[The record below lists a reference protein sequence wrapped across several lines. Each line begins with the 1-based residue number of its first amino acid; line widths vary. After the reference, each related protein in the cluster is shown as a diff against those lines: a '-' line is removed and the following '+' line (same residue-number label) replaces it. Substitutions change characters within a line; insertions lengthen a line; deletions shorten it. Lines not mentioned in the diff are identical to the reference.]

1 MTRRRAKRVVTP
13 ARCGLI
19 RLIGSPLLLW
29 EGQSLPLPAKAF
41 GVIALLTTEP
51 SRSLPRHRIRDCLW
65 GEFPQEKASANL
77 RQTLA
82 RVRKIEQEKAI
93 VILNVD
99 GDRIT
104 LNSEQFDI
112 DLITALAINVLELSR
127 NGDWLRLERFVE
139 LTSGRLLFGIELPDS
154 PFANW
159 HTEVQDRLERATI
172 LALSALIEGIG
183 DDQLDQRQRLAQ
195 KLLQV
200 DPTQEL
206 GYRTLMETYDAQGQ
220 RGLALQAYRRCR
232 DVLREELRTGPESA
246 TRRLAL
252 SLGFADV
259 TGTTVP
265 PSAKRGEKTS
275 VGADPGSELPRDGTA
290 GVPRIIL
297 LPPLVVA
304 EDQAVAGVAAALVED
319 VISGLTRCRSFTV
332 LAPHTSLQIAPGG
345 IKRTNTDTR
354 LNIGYAV
361 NTTIKPTSPSWAVTF
376 RLTKCETSAVLWV
389 TELDFHLDRLP
400 LLFSRLSHQVI
411 YSLADTIER
420 TELRFPFAARNSTAY
435 RLYLEGRA
443 AMSDSDLPNLRR
455 ARLWYRKS
463 LDEFGSYA
471 PAIAGLSRTM
481 SMERLVRGLTDDT
494 MLREALALGK
504 VAAEL
509 DPFDGRGLRECGFS
523 SLYLK
528 RHDES
533 LYNFEMAAALNPND
547 ADLLA
552 DYADALAHA
561 GQPERAR
568 DMCSRAIDLN
578 PLGPDYY
585 YWILGSIH
593 YQLGDYNGAITILD
607 RVRHHPATARLLA
620 ASLAMAGHSGDARR
634 FAAVVRENYPDFRLA
649 NLARVVPDKFTQDTQ
664 HLYEGLRLAGLD

>member
-1 MTRRRAKRVVTP
+1 
-13 ARCGLI
+13 
-19 RLIGSPLLLW
+19 
-29 EGQSLPLPAKAF
+29 
-41 GVIALLTTEP
+41 
-51 SRSLPRHRIRDCLW
+51 
-65 GEFPQEKASANL
+65 
-77 RQTLA
+77 
-82 RVRKIEQEKAI
+82 VRKIEQEKAI

-112 DLITALAINVLELSR
+112 DLITALAINVQELSR

-139 LTSGRLLFGIELPDS
+139 LTSGSLLFGIELPDS

-265 PSAKRGEKTS
+265 PSAKRAENTS

-332 LAPHTSLQIAPGG
+332 LAPHTSLQIAPAG

-504 VAAEL
+504 LAAEL

-649 NLARVVPDKFTQDTQ
+649 NLARVVPDKFTQDTR

>member
-1 MTRRRAKRVVTP
+1 
-13 ARCGLI
+13 L
-19 RLIGSPLLLW
+19 S
-29 EGQSLPLPAKAF
+29 LPAKAF
-41 GVIALLTTEP
+41 AVIALLTTEP
-51 SRSLPRHRIRDCLW
+51 GRSLPRHRIRDCLW
-65 GEFPQEKASANL
+65 GEFAQEKANANL

-82 RVRKIEQEKAI
+82 RVRKIEQDIAI

-99 GDRIT
+99 GDTIA

-112 DLITALAINVLELSR
+112 DLIDALAIDVQELIKKK
-127 NGDWLRLERFVE
+127 DWIRLDEFVE
-139 LTSGRLLFGIELPDS
+139 LTSGRLLSGIELPDA
-154 PFANW
+154 PFETW
-159 HTEVQDRLERATI
+159 QTEIQERLERATI
-172 LALSALIEGIG
+172 LALSALIVDGAG
-183 DDQLDQRQRLAQ
+183 DNQPDRRQRLAQ

-220 RGLALQAYRRCR
+220 RGLALQAYRRCC
-232 DVLREELRTGPESA
+232 DVLREELRTGPEGA
-246 TRRLAL
+246 TRRLAA
-252 SLGFADV
+252 SLGFVDF
-259 TGTTVP
+259 TGATVP
-265 PSAKRGEKTS
+265 ICAKGGEDTS
-275 VGADPGSELPRDGTA
+275 VRAEPGSKLSRDTTS

-297 LPPLVVA
+297 FPPLVVA
-304 EDQAVAGVAAALVED
+304 QDQAVAGVAAALVED

-332 LAPHTSLQIAPGG
+332 VAPHTSLQIAPAG
-345 IKRTNTDTR
+345 IKRTTTDPS
-354 LNIGYAV
+354 LNIGYIV
-361 NTTIKPTSPSWAVTF
+361 NTTIKPTSPGWAVTF
-376 RLTKCETSAVLWV
+376 RLTKCETGAVLWV
-389 TELDFHLDRLP
+389 TELDFRLDRLP
-400 LLFSRLSHQVI
+400 LLFSRISHQVI

-420 TELRFPFAARNSTAY
+420 AEMRFPFAARNSTAY

-443 AMSDSDLPNLRR
+443 AMTSSDLPNLRR
-455 ARLWYRKS
+455 ARRWYRKS

-504 VAAEL
+504 LAAEL

-547 ADLLA
+547 ADLVA

-561 GQPERAR
+561 GEPERAR
-568 DMCSRAIDLN
+568 EMCSRAMDLN

-585 YWILGSIH
+585 SWILGSIH
-593 YQLGDYNGAITILD
+593 YQLGDYQGAIKVLE

-620 ASLAMAGHSGDARR
+620 ASLAMAGHPEEARR
-634 FAAVVRENYPDFRLA
+634 YAAIFRENYPDFRLA
-649 NLARVVPDKFTQDTQ
+649 NLSRVVPDRLTQDTQ
-664 HLYEGLRLAGLD
+664 HLFEGLRRAGLQ